1 MKRYNSII
9 LLLSLMIICETILAQ
24 RILTIEETIAIVSA
38 SNYDIQL
45 AIKNK
50 LLAKERVNPAS
61 FGFKPTVNAIGSLG
75 YRLNNLN
82 LEIASIG
89 ANGEVMGRELSGNYK
104 STSTIQAGVQLDY
117 AIYDGGI
124 RRNLLQVSKKG
135 VEIADVLLEGTKDV
149 QKGTAIISYL
159 QIARL
164 QKSIDISRKNLA
176 LSKER
181 WEKAVDKL
189 ELGIT
194 SGVSAL
200 QAKSDFQQ
208 DSSKLSTLNVRLNL
222 AKNKLNILMGVE
234 YSNDFVVDE
243 DLTLA
248 PINELMGCRNDLF
261 NKNTQIQLSDL
272 NIEMAEINTT
282 LKKSQNKPKVFVNA
296 AYNFL
301 REENELSQLLVLQ
314 SYGPSAS
321 ITLQY
326 PLFDFGANKNAVQ
339 VAKLETRQ
347 RELEQKQLKYNT
359 SKEWDNLV
367 LDYQSQLQLIEDQ
380 KIYLTTAKDT
390 YDRLFDKYELGIVS
404 DTDLRL
410 AQLRVE
416 SIQLAINDLKF
427 GAKIIGVQMK
437 LLAGCL

>member
-1 MKRYNSII
+1 M
-9 LLLSLMIICETILAQ
+9 AQ
-24 RILTIEETIAIVSA
+24 KVLTIEETIAIVSE

-45 AIKNK
+45 AEKNK
-50 LLAKERVNPAS
+50 ILAKERVNPAS
-61 FGFKPTVNAIGSLG
+61 LGFKPSINAIGSVG

-82 LEIASIG
+82 LELASIG
-89 ANGEVMGRELSGNYK
+89 PNGEVTGRELSGNYK
-104 STSTIQAGVQLDY
+104 STSNIQAAVQLDY
-117 AIYDGGI
+117 ALFDGGI
-124 RRNLLQVSKKG
+124 RRNRLQISEKG
-135 VEIADVLLEGTKDV
+135 VEVADILLEGTKEV

-176 LSKER
+176 LSRER

-208 DSSKLSTLNVRLNL
+208 DSSKLSTLNVQLNL
-222 AKNKLNILMGVE
+222 SKNKLNILMGVE
-234 YSNDFVVDE
+234 YPNDFVVDE
-243 DLTLA
+243 DLTLT
-248 PINELMGCRNDLF
+248 PITELLSCRDDLF
-261 NKNTQIQLSDL
+261 RKNTQIQLGDL
-272 NIEMAEINTT
+272 NVELAEINTN
-282 LKKSQNKPKVFVNA
+282 LKESENKPKVFVNA

-339 VAKLETRQ
+339 IAKLETQQ

-367 LDYQSQLQLIEDQ
+367 LDYQSQLQLIDDQ
-380 KIYLTTAKDT
+380 KVNLNTAIDT
-390 YDRLFDKYELGIVS
+390 YDRLLDKFELGIVS

-416 SIQLAINDLKF
+416 SIQLGINDLKF